1 MSNWQTELITGIQD
15 FRRKFEGA
23 EEHVGNR
30 PMVKREYD
38 QALARLREA
47 EVAVSAFVDV
57 YDDESRK

>member
-1 MSNWQTELITGIQD
+1 MSNWQTELVTGIQD
-15 FRRKFEGA
+15 FRRKFEDA
-23 EEHVGNR
+23 VEHVGYR
-30 PMVKREYD
+30 PIVKQEYD